1 MLSRPNGVT
10 RQVRRTGEYAALRR
24 RCTGILRD
32 LGIPRSLPLEAVR
45 ERVEE
50 LRGRPLVLR
59 ELPEEAAAT
68 GACGLWLGTA
78 NADYVF
84 YEARTAPLHREHIIL
99 HEIGHVLC
107 DHHRSLTEEGGQ
119 PAGDLLAGLQPHLVA
134 RLMARTSYTNTE
146 EQEAEMIATLIQ
158 SAGTTGRVAGPLG
171 RLGAFLGVTADA
183 GE

>member
-1 MLSRPNGVT
+1 M
-10 RQVRRTGEYAALRR
+10 
-24 RCTGILRD
+24 
-32 LGIPRSLPLEAVR
+32 
-45 ERVEE
+45 
-50 LRGRPLVLR
+50 LR

-68 GACGLWLGTA
+68 GACGLWLGTD

-107 DHHRSLTEEGGQ
+107 DHHRSITDDGDDLT
-119 PAGDLLAGLQPHLVA
+119 DRLLEGLQPHLV
-134 RLMARTSYTNTE
+134 RRVMARTSYTTTE
-146 EQEAEMIATLIQ
+146 EQEAEMIASLIQ
-158 SAGTTGRVAGPLG
+158 SAGTAGPVAGPLG

>member
-1 MLSRPNGVT
+1 M
-10 RQVRRTGEYAALRR
+10 
-24 RCTGILRD
+24 
-32 LGIPRSLPLEAVR
+32 PRSLSLDAVCA
-45 ERVEE
+45 RVEE

-68 GACGLWLGTA
+68 GACGLWLGTN

-107 DHHRSLTEEGGQ
+107 DHHRSITDD
-119 PAGDLLAGLQPHLVA
+119 GDDVTDRLLEGLQPHLV
-134 RLMARTSYTNTE
+134 RRVMARTSYTTTE
-146 EQEAEMIATLIQ
+146 EQEAEMIASLIQ
-158 SAGTTGRVAGPLG
+158 SAGTAGPVAGPLG

>member
-1 MLSRPNGVT
+1 M
-10 RQVRRTGEYAALRR
+10 RRTGEYAALRR
-24 RCTGILRD
+24 RCTTILRD
-32 LGIPRSLPLEAVR
+32 LGVPRSLSLDAVR

-68 GACGLWLGTA
+68 GACGLWMATDK
-78 NADYVF
+78 ADYVF

-107 DHHRSLTEEGGQ
+107 DHHRSLTADGEQ
-119 PAGDLLAGLQPHLVA
+119 QAGDLLLVGLQPHLVT
-134 RLMARTSYTNTE
+134 RLRARTSYTNTE

-158 SAGTTGRVAGPLG
+158 SAGTVGRVAGPLG

>member
-1 MLSRPNGVT
+1 M
-10 RQVRRTGEYAALRR
+10 RRTGEYAALRR

-32 LGIPRSLPLEAVR
+32 LGIPRSLSLEAVR

-107 DHHRSLTEEGGQ
+107 DHHRSLTEGGGQ
-119 PAGDLLAGLQPHLVA
+119 PAGDLLAGLQPHLVS

>member
-1 MLSRPNGVT
+1 M
-10 RQVRRTGEYAALRR
+10 
-24 RCTGILRD
+24 
-32 LGIPRSLPLEAVR
+32 PRSLSLDAVCA
-45 ERVEE
+45 RVEE

-68 GACGLWLGTA
+68 GACGLWLGTD

-107 DHHRSLTEEGGQ
+107 DHHRSITDDGDDLT
-119 PAGDLLAGLQPHLVA
+119 DRLLEGLQPHLV
-134 RLMARTSYTNTE
+134 RRVMARTSYTTTE
-146 EQEAEMIATLIQ
+146 EQEAEMIASLIQ
-158 SAGTTGRVAGPLG
+158 SAGTAGPVAGPLG

>member
-1 MLSRPNGVT
+1 M
-10 RQVRRTGEYAALRR
+10 
-24 RCTGILRD
+24 
-32 LGIPRSLPLEAVR
+32 PRSLSLDAVCA
-45 ERVEE
+45 RVEE

-68 GACGLWLGTA
+68 GACGLWLGTD

-107 DHHRSLTEEGGQ
+107 DHHRSITDD
-119 PAGDLLAGLQPHLVA
+119 GDDVTDRLLEGLQPHLV
-134 RLMARTSYTNTE
+134 RRVMARTSYTTTE
-146 EQEAEMIATLIQ
+146 EQEAEMIASLIQ
-158 SAGTTGRVAGPLG
+158 SAGTAGPVAGPLG